1 MPNGECLLLILWDVP
16 NGTFKKEEREGTPMI
31 RVKFFGYFRQLAGQK
46 EVALEIDA
54 MDIASLL
61 QLLKEKYGDEF
72 YRIVVSEGRIR
83 DDVLLLVN
91 QKSAKE
97 NDVVR
102 SGDEVAILPP
112 VTGG

>member
-1 MPNGECLLLILWDVP
+1 
-16 NGTFKKEEREGTPMI
+16 MI

-46 EVALEIDA
+46 EVVLEIDD
-54 MDIASLL
+54 MDITSLL

-83 DDVLLLVN
+83 DEVLLLVN
-91 QKSAKE
+91 QKSVKE
-97 NDVVR
+97 NDVVH